1 MRLIFRPN
9 FLLVILG
16 MVHIVVLGDHLW
28 SSKPARFCEAHSS
41 QSETGKLQEMPSL
54 ERPTKMIDT
63 QARLEANSLIDCLV
77 ADGDKF
83 PADAARRLIDLIPV
97 APRARVSFI
106 GRFSG
111 KGPDVKGHAA
121 GIGDVKLE
129 GDRTEKSLTLNTPQ
143 SHKIGGYTV
152 THTPGQIR
160 IELMWAETKPD
171 QTGQS
176 CSLEYDP
183 VTRHPKAM
191 QIATQKTLTF
201 LFLSFG
207 YVTYV
212 SWKTPESACS
222 TLYG

>member
-1 MRLIFRPN
+1 MLDAQ
-9 FLLVILG
+9 V
-16 MVHIVVLGDHLW
+16 
-28 SSKPARFCEAHSS
+28 
-41 QSETGKLQEMPSL
+41 
-54 ERPTKMIDT
+54 
-63 QARLEANSLIDCLV
+63 RLEANSLIDRLV
-77 ADGDKF
+77 GDGDTF
-83 PADAARRLIDLIPV
+83 PAEAARRLIELIPV

-106 GRFSG
+106 GQFSG

-129 GDRTEKSLTLNTPQ
+129 GDRTEKSVTLNIPQ

-176 CSLEYDP
+176 CALDYDP
-183 VTRHPKAM
+183 LTLQPEAM
-191 QIATQKTLTF
+191 RIAAQKTLTL
-201 LFLSFG
+201 LFVSFG

-212 SWKTPESACS
+212 PWKTPERACS
-222 TLYG
+222 TLSG